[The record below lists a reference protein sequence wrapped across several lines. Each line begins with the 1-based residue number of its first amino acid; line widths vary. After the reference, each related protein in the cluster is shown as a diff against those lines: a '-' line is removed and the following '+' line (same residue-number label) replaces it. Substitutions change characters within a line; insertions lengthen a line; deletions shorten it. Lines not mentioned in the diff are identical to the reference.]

1 MLGGAETATSDDV
14 AAGSAVVARLQV
26 SARARRASVLAW
38 LALVWPLAAHA
49 QPAENSSPAP
59 AAGTAPPTMTPVA
72 PTVRPYAPPTGYPP
86 PGYPPPGYPPA
97 GYPPPGAYPG
107 WGTPP
112 PPRWVLVELNSDDPR
127 VRIDRV
133 VGNNR
138 VPACYAPC
146 GKMLD
151 TGSVYVIG
159 GDGVRATSQFVLP
172 DDRDKVT
179 LDVQAGSSARV
190 AGGIILLG
198 AGIAST
204 YLGFLVWELGKISE
218 IDSTTTSSSSNGVRT
233 GATMMLIGIPA
244 AVIGLVLTITT
255 HTTVSSSTG
264 STFTQET
271 TRPGKRPWL
280 AFTPRLTP
288 FGLEF

>member
-14 AAGSAVVARLQV
+14 AAGSAVVARLRV
-26 SARARRASVLAW
+26 SARARRASALAL

-59 AAGTAPPTMTPVA
+59 AAETAPPTTTPVA
-72 PTVRPYAPPTGYPP
+72 PTVRPYAPPAGYPP
-86 PGYPPPGYPPA
+86 PGYPPPGYPP
-97 GYPPPGAYPG
+97 YPAWGA
-107 WGTPP
+107 PP

-133 VGNNR
+133 IGNSR
-138 VPACYAPC
+138 VPVCYAPC

-151 TGSVYVIG
+151 TGSVYVIE

-190 AGGIILLG
+190 AGGVILLG
-198 AGIAST
+198 AGAASA

-218 IDSTTTSSSSNGVRT
+218 FGSTTSSSSNDRVRT
-233 GATMMLIGIPA
+233 GAVMMLIGIPA
-244 AVIGLVLTITT
+244 AVVGLILTITT
-255 HTTVSSSTG
+255 HTTVNSSTG

-271 TRPGKRPWL
+271 THPGKRPWI
-280 AFTPRLTP
+280 AFTPHLTP